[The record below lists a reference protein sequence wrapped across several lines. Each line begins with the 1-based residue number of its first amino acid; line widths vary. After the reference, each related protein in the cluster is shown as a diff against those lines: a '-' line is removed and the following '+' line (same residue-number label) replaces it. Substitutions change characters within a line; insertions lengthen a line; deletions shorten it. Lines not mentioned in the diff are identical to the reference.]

1 MFQKVTIIGRLGKDP
16 ESRFTSTGKQVAV
29 FSVATDTGYGDF
41 KKTVWFRVA
50 AWEKLAE
57 LCNQYL
63 SKGKLV
69 YVEGTLSEPRI
80 YQNKAGENAVN
91 LEITARDVRFLSPKG
106 EGEPRQVES
115 HVESKNEAIVDE
127 EDVIF

>member
-16 ESRFTSTGKQVAV
+16 ESRFTPAGTQVTV
-29 FSVATDTGYGDF
+29 FSVATDTGYGDK

-106 EGEPRQVES
+106 EGEPREVES
-115 HVESKNEAIVDE
+115 RVESKNAEVDE
-127 EDVIF
+127 ESIRF